1 MSKPY
6 GLLGRSLGHS
16 YSPVIH
22 RELAGLDYVLFEREP
37 EELEAFLR
45 GDEWAGLNVSIP
57 YKKTVA
63 GMCDELSPLAQR
75 LGNVNTVVRR
85 ADGSLYGHNT
95 DYEGF
100 STMAETM
107 GVELSGRKVV
117 VFGGDGGVGTTVM
130 HRLADVAADA
140 VAVTLD
146 GPDNYSN
153 LERHADATFAV
164 NCTPVGMYPDCPA
177 SVVSLDTYP
186 DLEGLIDVVYNPART
201 GLAMQAEERGI
212 PCRTGLLM
220 LVAQAAHSEELFC
233 GEKIPLERIEDVAA
247 RLSAAEQNVAL
258 IGMPGCGKTRVGEQL
273 SQILGREH
281 VDIDHALEARLGT
294 SCSNFI
300 KTRGEEAFRREET
313 ALLADVAKRSRLVI
327 SCGGGVV
334 TRQENYPLL
343 HQNSQI
349 VMLDRPLDEL
359 STKGRPLSERDGV
372 YKLAEERMPAYRGW
386 ADLIVHSTD
395 SARHTAEKVA
405 AELPPALEL

>member
-22 RELAGLDYVLFEREP
+22 HELTGVDYVLFEREP
-37 EELEAFLR
+37 DELEAFLR
-45 GDEWAGLNVSIP
+45 GDEWGALNVTMP
-57 YKKTVA
+57 YKIEAAKL
-63 GMCDELSPLAQR
+63 CDELSPLAQR
-75 LGNVNTVVRR
+75 LGNVNTIIRR
-85 ADGSLYGHNT
+85 EDGTLYGHNT

-100 STMAETM
+100 LTMAKTLDI
-107 GVELSGRKVV
+107 ELAGRKVV

-130 HRLADVAADA
+130 QLLEDMRANA
-140 VAVTLD
+140 VPVTLD
-146 GPDNYSN
+146 GPNNYSN
-153 LERHADATFAV
+153 LELHADATFAV

-186 DLEGLIDVVYNPART
+186 RLEGLIDVVYNPART

-212 PCRTGLLM
+212 PYRTGLLM
-220 LVAQAAHSEELFC
+220 LVAQAAHSEELFR

-247 RLSAAEQNVAL
+247 RLSASEQNVAL

-294 SCSNFI
+294 TCADFI
-300 KTRGEEAFRREET
+300 KTQGEDAFRREET
-313 ALLADVAKRSRLVI
+313 ALLSDVAKRSRLVI

-334 TRQENYPLL
+334 TRRENYPLL

-359 STKGRPLSERDGV
+359 ATKGRPLSQRDGV
-372 YKLAEERMPAYRGW
+372 YKLAEQRMPAYRGW
-386 ADLIVHSTD
+386 ADLIVKSTD
-395 SARHTAEKVA
+395 CAAHTAQKVA
-405 AELPPALEL
+405 AELPPMLER